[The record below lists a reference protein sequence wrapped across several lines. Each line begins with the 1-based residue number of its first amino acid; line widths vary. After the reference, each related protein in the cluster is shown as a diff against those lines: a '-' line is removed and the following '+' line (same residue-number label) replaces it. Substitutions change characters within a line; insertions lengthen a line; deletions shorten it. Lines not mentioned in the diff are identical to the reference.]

1 MLNEAYKVLM
11 KEDLRRQYDASI
23 GQMRVRN
30 GTTTY
35 SGLAYSAWKGP
46 LRPQA
51 LFVDENACI
60 GHFPTQNP
68 VFFFLF
74 FFYHNYPIKN
84 FFLHFSSP
92 QKL

>member
-60 GHFPTQNP
+60 GHFPTQNSAIY
-68 VFFFLF
+68 LF
-74 FFYHNYPIKN
+74 IYLFYHNYPIKN

-92 QKL
+92 

>member
-1 MLNEAYKVLM
+1 MLNEAYKVLI
-11 KEDLRRQYDASI
+11 KEGLRRQYDASI
-23 GQMRVRN
+23 GQTRLRN

-60 GHFPTQNP
+60 GHFPTQNSA
-68 VFFFLF
+68 FFS
-74 FFYHNYPIKN
+74 IITIQSRI